1 MSYILDALHKSERE
15 RQQQQDVPNLHPA
28 AHRPRRRRAPG
39 WALLIPAVVILVAI
53 AAFAGY
59 RLSAPASPANT
70 VAEPGGA
77 AQRPQT
83 ASAPPSPSGGTGQP
97 ATTAVQQPAPPAA
110 APQRPPVAAAPAAAA
125 AQLPA
130 PRPAAAAA
138 GAEVAPPAGVPL
150 LSEMPWSFRNQVPD
164 IDYSAHVYSE
174 TGGTGFVILNGS
186 MRYEGHSVGA
196 GLAVREILPEGVVLE
211 YRGRLFKLA
220 AMKSW
225 RQR

>member
-1 MSYILDALHKSERE
+1 M
-15 RQQQQDVPNLHPA
+15 
-28 AHRPRRRRAPG
+28 
-39 WALLIPAVVILVAI
+39 
-53 AAFAGY
+53 
-59 RLSAPASPANT
+59 
-70 VAEPGGA
+70 AEPGGA

-130 PRPAAAAA
+130 PRPAAA

-150 LSEMPWSFRNQVPD
+150 LSEMPWSFRSQVPD

-196 GLAVREILPEGVVLE
+196 GLAVRELLPEGVVLE
-211 YRGRLFKLA
+211 YRGRLFRLA